1 MSSAGHGGG
10 GLPGL
15 GLVES
20 FVHDSWEKGGT
31 TITERSLI
39 ISFGIAL
46 LTFFILDPQQSLLNF
61 ELLLFFS
68 PVWMPIV
75 LIKFGWIR
83 WVQMRRRAFNAKQDN
98 ILLEI
103 RMPRDT
109 RKSPL
114 AMEGIFSNLH
124 LGPGESNW
132 FKLYWNGSV
141 RPSWSFEIVS
151 LGGRVHFYIWTR
163 EVYRRLIESSFYAQ
177 YPGVEIVEAVDYSL
191 LTEPGHAP
199 WSGFACEYKHKK
211 PDPYPIKTYVD
222 FGLDK
227 QPMPK
232 PEEQSDPLAQVLE
245 TMGSIGPK
253 EQMWIQIIIRESKG
267 EKYNG
272 RLNAKGAAYTW
283 KDEAKELIE
292 GIREGAV
299 RKVKKVDKTTGVP
312 YEEDGFPNPTKGEQE
327 VINAIERNTAKHA
340 FDVGMRG
347 IYMAEEGHF
356 HGVMPGALGYIWKPF
371 NSDTLNSIGWTK
383 WHVAFNDY
391 PWEDPKGHHRAH
403 VMHSALDYYR
413 RRSFY
418 HAPYI
423 GDWMVMSTEELAT
436 IFHVPSA
443 GVTTPSMP
451 RIPSATAGAPFNLP
465 T

>member
-1 MSSAGHGGG
+1 MSSGHSSP
-10 GLPGL
+10 LPGL
-15 GLVES
+15 GAIEGFL
-20 FVHDSWEKGGT
+20 HKTWDQGGT
-31 TITERSLI
+31 VISVRVLI
-39 ISFGIAL
+39 IAFAVAVFA
-46 LTFFILDPQQSLLNF
+46 FFIASPTQSFQNF
-61 ELLLFFS
+61 ELLIFIAPLWV
-68 PVWMPIV
+68 PVLLLRFESV
-75 LIKFGWIR
+75 LWG
-83 WVQMRRRAFNAKQDN
+83 QARRRAYNAKQDYV
-98 ILLEI
+98 LLEI

-114 AMEGIFSNLH
+114 AMEGIFANLH
-124 LGPGESNW
+124 LKPGESNW

-141 RPSWSFEIVS
+141 RPWWSLEIVS
-151 LGGRVHFYIWTR
+151 LGGRIHFYIWTR

-191 LTEPGHAP
+191 LIEPGHGE
-199 WSGFACEYKHKK
+199 WKGFACEYKHGKE
-211 PDPYPIKTYVD
+211 DPYPIKTYVD

-245 TMGSIGPK
+245 TMGSIGPN
-253 EQMWIQIIIRESKG
+253 EQLWVQMIIRVNSG
-267 EKYNG
+267 EKYAG
-272 RLNAKGAAYTW
+272 KRNAKGKPYSW

-292 GIREGAV
+292 SIRAGAV
-299 RKVKKVDKTTGVP
+299 RKVKKVDKATGIP

-327 VINAIERNTAKHA
+327 VINAIERNIAKPA

-347 IYMAEEGHF
+347 IYAAKEGSF
-356 HGVMPGALGYIWKPF
+356 HGVMPGALGFIFKPF
-371 NSDTLNSIGWTK
+371 NSETLNSINWTR

-391 PWEDPKGHHRAH
+391 PWEDPHGHHHAH
-403 VMHSALDYYR
+403 VMHQALDFYR
-413 RRSFY
+413 RRSFF

-436 IFHVPSA
+436 VFHVPGA
-443 GVTTPSMP
+443 GITTPSLP
-451 RIPSATAGAPFNLP
+451 RIQSSTASAPPNLP

>member
-1 MSSAGHGGG
+1 MSDSHGGG

-15 GLVES
+15 SAIEGFL
-20 FVHDSWEKGGT
+20 HNTWEQGGT
-31 TITERSLI
+31 VIGARTLI
-39 ISFGIAL
+39 IIFGVFVLGFFVADPTQSFK
-46 LTFFILDPQQSLLNF
+46 NF
-61 ELLLFFS
+61 ELLFFFS
-68 PVWMPIV
+68 SLWIPVI
-75 LIKFGWIR
+75 LIRFTAVR
-83 WVQMRRRAFNAKQDN
+83 WVQARRRAFNAKQN
-98 ILLEI
+98 YVLLEI

-114 AMEGIFSNLH
+114 SMEGIFANLH
-124 LGPGESNW
+124 VGPGESSW
-132 FKLYWNGSV
+132 YKLYWNGSV
-141 RPSWSFEIVS
+141 RPWWSFEIVS
-151 LGGRVHFYIWTR
+151 LGGQIHFYIWTR
-163 EVYRRLIESSFYAQ
+163 ELYRRLIESSFYAQ
-177 YPGVEIVEAVDYSL
+177 YPGVEIIEAVDYSL

-199 WSGFACEYKHKK
+199 WMGFACEYKHGKE
-211 PDPYPIKTYVD
+211 DPYPIKTYVD

-232 PEEQSDPLAQVLE
+232 PEEQTDPLAQVLE
-245 TMGSIGPK
+245 TLGSIGPN

-267 EKYNG
+267 EKYAG
-272 RLNAKGAAYTW
+272 RTNVKGKPYTW

-292 GIREGAV
+292 SIRAGAV
-299 RKVKKVDKTTGVP
+299 RKVKKIDKETGAS

-327 VINAIERNTAKHA
+327 VINAIERNVAKLP

-347 IYMAEEGHF
+347 IYMAKEGHF

-371 NSDTLNSIGWTK
+371 NSEALNSIKWTK

-391 PWEDPKGHHRAH
+391 PWEDPHGHHRDH
-403 VMHSALDYYR
+403 VMHQALDFYR

-423 GDWMVMSTEELAT
+423 GEWMVMSTEELAT
-436 IFHVPSA
+436 IFHVPSG
-443 GVTTPSMP
+443 GVTTPSLP
-451 RIPSATAGAPFNLP
+451 RIQSATSGAPSNLP

>member
-1 MSSAGHGGG
+1 MSTGHSSA
-10 GLPGL
+10 LPGL
-15 GLVES
+15 GAIEGFL
-20 FVHDSWEKGGT
+20 HKTWDQGGT
-31 TITERSLI
+31 VISARALI
-39 ISFGIAL
+39 VAFGVAVFA
-46 LTFFILDPQQSLLNF
+46 FFIASPAQSFQNF
-61 ELLLFFS
+61 ELLIFIAPLWV
-68 PVWMPIV
+68 PVLLLRFASV
-75 LIKFGWIR
+75 R
-83 WVQMRRRAFNAKQDN
+83 WVQTRRRAYNAKQDYV
-98 ILLEI
+98 LLEI

-114 AMEGIFSNLH
+114 AMEGIFANLH
-124 LGPGESNW
+124 LKPGESNW

-141 RPSWSFEIVS
+141 RPWWSLEIVS

-191 LTEPGHAP
+191 LTEPGHGD
-199 WSGFACEYKHKK
+199 WKGFACEYKHGKE
-211 PDPYPIKTYVD
+211 DPYPIKTYVD

-245 TMGSIGPK
+245 TMGSIGPN
-253 EQMWIQIIIRESKG
+253 EQVWLQMIIRVNVG
-267 EKYNG
+267 EKYAG
-272 RLNAKGAAYTW
+272 KKNAKGKPYTW

-292 GIREGAV
+292 SIRAGAV
-299 RKVKKVDKTTGVP
+299 RKVKKVDKATGVP

-327 VINAIERNTAKHA
+327 VINAIERNIAKPA
-340 FDVGMRG
+340 FDVGIRG
-347 IYMAEEGHF
+347 IYTAKEGSF
-356 HGVMPGALGYIWKPF
+356 HGVMPGALGFIFKPF
-371 NSDTLNSIGWTK
+371 NSETLNSINWTR

-391 PWEDPKGHHRAH
+391 PWEDPHGHHHAH
-403 VMHSALDYYR
+403 VMHQALDFYR
-413 RRSFY
+413 RRSFF
-418 HAPYI
+418 HPPYI

-443 GVTTPSMP
+443 AVTTPSLP
-451 RIPSATAGAPFNLP
+451 RIQSSTASAPPNLP

>member
-1 MSSAGHGGG
+1 MSGSHGGG

-15 GLVES
+15 ASVEA
-20 FVHDSWEKGGT
+20 FLHNAWDNGGT
-31 TITERSLI
+31 IIPIRAIIIAFSTALI
-39 ISFGIAL
+39 A
-46 LTFFILDPQQSLLNF
+46 FFVASPAQSLRNF
-61 ELLLFFS
+61 ELLFFIAPAWV
-68 PVWMPIV
+68 PV
-75 LIKFGWIR
+75 LLAKFAWER
-83 WVQMRRRAFNAKQDN
+83 WVQMRRRAFNAKQN
-98 ILLEI
+98 YVLLEL

-124 LGPGESNW
+124 LGPGESSW
-132 FKLYWNGSV
+132 YKLYWNGSV
-141 RPSWSFEIVS
+141 RPWWSFEIVS

-199 WSGFACEYKHKK
+199 WSGFACEYKHSKA
-211 PDPYPIKTYVD
+211 DPYPIKTYVD

-245 TMGSIGPK
+245 TMGAIGPN
-253 EQMWIQIIIRESKG
+253 EQMWIQILIRESKG
-267 EKYNG
+267 EKYAG
-272 RLNAKGAAYTW
+272 KINAKGDKYTW

-292 GIREGAV
+292 SIRAGAV
-299 RKVKKVDKTTGVP
+299 RKVKKVDKATGAT

-327 VINAIERNTAKHA
+327 VINAIERNIAKLP

-347 IYMAEEGHF
+347 IYMAKEGNF

-371 NSDTLNSIGWTK
+371 NSETLNSIKWTK
-383 WHVAFNDY
+383 WHVSFNDY
-391 PWEDPKGHHRAH
+391 PWEDPHGHHHAH
-403 VMHSALDYYR
+403 AMHSALDYYR
-413 RRSFY
+413 RRSFF

-423 GDWMVMSTEELAT
+423 GDWMVLSTEELAT
-436 IFHVPSA
+436 IFHVPSG
-443 GVTTPSMP
+443 GVTTPSLP
-451 RIPSATAGAPFNLP
+451 RIQSSTASAPSNLP